1 MIEYLSAFLNAYLT
15 ENLLE
20 LGLTTGMVES
30 LVRGGLILLV
40 LLLSWVA
47 HRVSQGPINRS
58 IEKFAHYTI
67 QQWDDILVEKHIVKR
82 ILYFIPLI
90 LFYVLSSPIL
100 TGTSLLP
107 LSQTLISVLFLIAGM
122 MFLDAILSALLA
134 IYGKSAIAKE
144 ISIIPFVQVLKL
156 GLYFVTGIL
165 LLSLLLQKTP
175 LYFLSGLGALT
186 AVLMFV
192 FKDVLMGFV
201 AGIQLIANKMVAPKD
216 WIEMPKYGADG
227 DVIEITLTTVK
238 VQNFDN
244 TITTIPT
251 YALINESFKNWRNMN
266 LSGGRRIKRYVN
278 IDLGSIKFCSSEML
292 ERFKRIQLISQYI
305 QNRQEEILVY
315 NKKHQVDESTLVN
328 GRRLTNI
335 GVFRSYVEAYLRQHP
350 MIHKDMTFLIRQL
363 SPSENG
369 LPIEIYVFCKDTN
382 WTAYE
387 AIQADIFDHILAVVP
402 EFDLRVF
409 QEPSGSDFQKIAP
422 VSYTHLRAHE
432 T

>member
-67 QQWDDILVEKHIVKR
+67 QQWDDTLVEKHIVKR

-90 LFYVLSSPIL
+90 LLYVLSSPIL

-107 LSQTLISVLFLIAGM
+107 LSQTLISFLFLIAGM
-122 MFLDAILSALLA
+122 MFLDAMLNALLA

-144 ISIIPFVQVLKL
+144 ISITPFVQVLKL
-156 GLYFVTGIL
+156 VLYFVTGIL

-227 DVIEITLTTVK
+227 DVLEITLTTVK

-292 ERFKRIQLISQYI
+292 EQFKRIQLISQYI

-409 QEPSGSDFQKIAP
+409 QEPSGSDFQKIA
-422 VSYTHLRAHE
+422 L
-432 T
+432 

>member
-1 MIEYLSAFLNAYLT
+1 MIEYLSGFLNAYLT

-90 LFYVLSSPIL
+90 LLYVLSSPIL

-122 MFLDAILSALLA
+122 MFVDAMLSALLA

-144 ISIIPFVQVLKL
+144 ISITPFVQVLKL

-216 WIEMPKYGADG
+216 WIEIPKYGADG
-227 DVIEITLTTVK
+227 DVLEITLTTVK

-292 ERFKRIQLISQYI
+292 EQFKRIQLISQYI

-409 QEPSGSDFQKIAP
+409 QEPSGSDFQKIA
-422 VSYTHLRAHE
+422 L
-432 T
+432 

>member
-1 MIEYLSAFLNAYLT
+1 
-15 ENLLE
+15 
-20 LGLTTGMVES
+20 MVET

-40 LLLSWVA
+40 LLFSWVV
-47 HRVSQGPINRS
+47 HRVSQGPIKRS
-58 IEKFAHYTI
+58 IEKFANYTI

-90 LFYVLSSPIL
+90 LLYVLSSPIL

-107 LSQTLISVLFLIAGM
+107 LSQTLISFLFLIAGM
-122 MFLDAILSALLA
+122 MFLDAMLNALLA

-144 ISIIPFVQVLKL
+144 ISITPFVQVLKL
-156 GLYFVTGIL
+156 VLYFVTGIL

-216 WIEMPKYGADG
+216 WIEMPKYVADG
-227 DVIEITLTTVK
+227 DVIEIKLTTVK

-292 ERFKRIQLISQYI
+292 ERLKRIQLINQYI

-335 GVFRSYVEAYLRQHP
+335 GIFRSYVEAYLRQHP
-350 MIHKDMTFLIRQL
+350 VINKDMTFLIRQL

-409 QEPSGSDFQKIAP
+409 QEPSGSDFQKIA
-422 VSYTHLRAHE
+422 L
-432 T
+432 

>member
-90 LFYVLSSPIL
+90 LLYVLSSPIL

-107 LSQTLISVLFLIAGM
+107 LGQTLISVLFLIAGM

-292 ERFKRIQLISQYI
+292 EQFKRIQLISQYI

-409 QEPSGSDFQKIAP
+409 QEPSGSDFQKIA
-422 VSYTHLRAHE
+422 L
-432 T
+432 

>member
-90 LFYVLSSPIL
+90 LLYVLSSPIL

-144 ISIIPFVQVLKL
+144 ISITPFVQVLKL

-227 DVIEITLTTVK
+227 DVLEITLTTVK

-292 ERFKRIQLISQYI
+292 EQFKRIQLISQYI

-409 QEPSGSDFQKIAP
+409 QEPSGSDFQKIA
-422 VSYTHLRAHE
+422 L
-432 T
+432 

>member
-1 MIEYLSAFLNAYLT
+1 MIEYLSAFLNTYLT

-90 LFYVLSSPIL
+90 LLYVLSSPIL

-107 LSQTLISVLFLIAGM
+107 LSQTLISFLFLIAGM

-227 DVIEITLTTVK
+227 DVLEITLTTVK

-292 ERFKRIQLISQYI
+292 EQFKRIQLISQYI

-409 QEPSGSDFQKIAP
+409 QEPSGSDFQKIA
-422 VSYTHLRAHE
+422 L
-432 T
+432 

>member
-90 LFYVLSSPIL
+90 LLYVLSSPIL

-122 MFLDAILSALLA
+122 MFVDAMLSALLA

-144 ISIIPFVQVLKL
+144 ISITPFVQVLKL
-156 GLYFVTGIL
+156 VLYFVTGIL

-216 WIEMPKYGADG
+216 WIEIPKYGADG
-227 DVIEITLTTVK
+227 DVLEITLTTVK

-292 ERFKRIQLISQYI
+292 EQFKRIQLISQYI

-409 QEPSGSDFQKIAP
+409 QEPSGSDFQKIA
-422 VSYTHLRAHE
+422 L
-432 T
+432 

>member
-1 MIEYLSAFLNAYLT
+1 MIEYLSAFLNAYLK

-20 LGLTTGMVES
+20 LGLTTGMVEW
-30 LVRGGLILLV
+30 LVRGGLILLA

-47 HRVSQGPINRS
+47 HRVSKGPIKRS

-90 LFYVLSSPIL
+90 LLYVLSSPIL
-100 TGTSLLP
+100 TGTSLLSF
-107 LSQTLISVLFLIAGM
+107 SQALISVLFLIAVM
-122 MFLDAILSALLA
+122 MFLDAMLSALLA

-144 ISIIPFVQVLKL
+144 ISITPFVQVLKL

-227 DVIEITLTTVK
+227 DVLEITLTTVK

-278 IDLGSIKFCSSEML
+278 IDLGSIKFCNSEML
-292 ERFKRIQLISQYI
+292 VRFKSIQLISQYI

-350 MIHKDMTFLIRQL
+350 MIHNDMTFLIRQL
-363 SPSENG
+363 SPRENG
-369 LPIEIYVFCKDTN
+369 LPIEIYVFCKNTN

-409 QEPSGSDFQKIAP
+409 QEPSGSDFQKIA
-422 VSYTHLRAHE
+422 L
-432 T
+432 

>member
-1 MIEYLSAFLNAYLT
+1 MIEYLSAFLNAYLK

-30 LVRGGLILLV
+30 LVRGGLILLA

-47 HRVSQGPINRS
+47 HRVSQGPIKRS

-90 LFYVLSSPIL
+90 LLYVLSSPIL

-107 LSQTLISVLFLIAGM
+107 FSQALISVLFLIAVM
-122 MFLDAILSALLA
+122 MFLDAMLSALLA

-144 ISIIPFVQVLKL
+144 ISITPFVQVLKL

-216 WIEMPKYGADG
+216 WIEIPKYGADG

-292 ERFKRIQLISQYI
+292 EQFKRIQLISQYI

-409 QEPSGSDFQKIAP
+409 QEPSGSDFQKIA
-422 VSYTHLRAHE
+422 L
-432 T
+432 

>member
-20 LGLTTGMVES
+20 LGFTTGMVES

-90 LFYVLSSPIL
+90 LLYVLSSPIL

-122 MFLDAILSALLA
+122 MFLDAMLSALLA

-144 ISIIPFVQVLKL
+144 ISITPFVQVLKL

-216 WIEMPKYGADG
+216 WIEIPKYGADG
-227 DVIEITLTTVK
+227 DVLEITLTTVK

-266 LSGGRRIKRYVN
+266 LSGGRRIKRNVN

-292 ERFKRIQLISQYI
+292 EQFKRIQLISQYI

-335 GVFRSYVEAYLRQHP
+335 GVFRS
-350 MIHKDMTFLIRQL
+350 
-363 SPSENG
+363 
-369 LPIEIYVFCKDTN
+369 
-382 WTAYE
+382 
-387 AIQADIFDHILAVVP
+387 
-402 EFDLRVF
+402 
-409 QEPSGSDFQKIAP
+409 
-422 VSYTHLRAHE
+422 
-432 T
+432 

>member
-1 MIEYLSAFLNAYLT
+1 MIEYLSGFLNAYLT

-90 LFYVLSSPIL
+90 LLYVLSSPIL

-107 LSQTLISVLFLIAGM
+107 LSQTLISFLFLIAGM
-122 MFLDAILSALLA
+122 MFLDAMLNALLA

-144 ISIIPFVQVLKL
+144 ISITPFVQVLKL

-227 DVIEITLTTVK
+227 DVLEITLTTVK

-292 ERFKRIQLISQYI
+292 EQFKRIQLISQYI

-409 QEPSGSDFQKIAP
+409 QEPSGSDFQKIA
-422 VSYTHLRAHE
+422 L
-432 T
+432 

>member
-90 LFYVLSSPIL
+90 LLYVLSSPIL

-122 MFLDAILSALLA
+122 MFVDAMLSALLA

-144 ISIIPFVQVLKL
+144 ISITPFVQVLKL

-227 DVIEITLTTVK
+227 DVLEITLTTVK

-292 ERFKRIQLISQYI
+292 EQFKRIQLISQYI

-409 QEPSGSDFQKIAP
+409 QEPSGSDFQKIA
-422 VSYTHLRAHE
+422 L
-432 T
+432 

>member
-1 MIEYLSAFLNAYLT
+1 MIEYLSGFLNAYLT

-90 LFYVLSSPIL
+90 LLYVLSSPIL

-107 LSQTLISVLFLIAGM
+107 LTQTLISVLFLIAGM
-122 MFLDAILSALLA
+122 MFVDAMLSALLA

-144 ISIIPFVQVLKL
+144 ISITPFVQVLKL

-227 DVIEITLTTVK
+227 DVLEITLTTVK

-292 ERFKRIQLISQYI
+292 EQFKRIQLISQYI

-315 NKKHQVDESTLVN
+315 NKKHQVDESKLVN

-335 GVFRSYVEAYLRQHP
+335 GVFRSYVETYLRQHP

-409 QEPSGSDFQKIAP
+409 QEPSGSDFQKIA
-422 VSYTHLRAHE
+422 L
-432 T
+432 

>member
-1 MIEYLSAFLNAYLT
+1 MIEYLSAFLNAYLK

-30 LVRGGLILLV
+30 LVRGGLILLA

-47 HRVSQGPINRS
+47 HRVSQGPIKRS

-90 LFYVLSSPIL
+90 LLYVLSSPIL

-107 LSQTLISVLFLIAGM
+107 FSQALISVLFLIAVM
-122 MFLDAILSALLA
+122 MFLDAMLSALLA

-144 ISIIPFVQVLKL
+144 ISITPFVQVLKL

-227 DVIEITLTTVK
+227 DVLEITLTTVK

-278 IDLGSIKFCSSEML
+278 IDLGSIKFCNSEML
-292 ERFKRIQLISQYI
+292 VRFKCIQLISQYI

-335 GVFRSYVEAYLRQHP
+335 GVFRSYVEAYLKQHP
-350 MIHKDMTFLIRQL
+350 MIHNDMTFLIRQL

-369 LPIEIYVFCKDTN
+369 LPIEIYVFCKNTN

-409 QEPSGSDFQKIAP
+409 QEPSGSDFQKIA
-422 VSYTHLRAHE
+422 L
-432 T
+432 

>member
-90 LFYVLSSPIL
+90 LLYVLSSPIL

-107 LSQTLISVLFLIAGM
+107 LSQTLISFLFLIAGM
-122 MFLDAILSALLA
+122 MFLDAMLNALLA

-144 ISIIPFVQVLKL
+144 ISITPFVQVLKL
-156 GLYFVTGIL
+156 VLYFVTGIL

-227 DVIEITLTTVK
+227 DVLEITLTTVK

-292 ERFKRIQLISQYI
+292 EQFKRIQLISQYI

-315 NKKHQVDESTLVN
+315 NKKHQVDESKLVN

-387 AIQADIFDHILAVVP
+387 AIQADIFDHILAVVS

-409 QEPSGSDFQKIAP
+409 QEPSGSDFQKIA
-422 VSYTHLRAHE
+422 L
-432 T
+432 

>member
-1 MIEYLSAFLNAYLT
+1 MIEYLSVFLNAYLT

-90 LFYVLSSPIL
+90 LLYVLSSPIL

-122 MFLDAILSALLA
+122 MFVDAMLSALLA
-134 IYGKSAIAKE
+134 IYGKSVIAKE
-144 ISIIPFVQVLKL
+144 ISITPFVQVLKL

-227 DVIEITLTTVK
+227 DVLEITLTTVK

-292 ERFKRIQLISQYI
+292 EQFKRIQLISQYI

-387 AIQADIFDHILAVVP
+387 AIQAGIFDHILAVVP

-409 QEPSGSDFQKIAP
+409 QEPSGSDFQKIA
-422 VSYTHLRAHE
+422 L
-432 T
+432 

>member
-40 LLLSWVA
+40 LLLSWVV

-90 LFYVLSSPIL
+90 LLYVLSSPIL

-216 WIEMPKYGADG
+216 WIEIPKYGADG

-387 AIQADIFDHILAVVP
+387 SVQANIFDHILAVVP
-402 EFDLRVF
+402 EFDLQVF
-409 QEPSGSDFQKIAP
+409 QEPSGTDFQKITMLQP
-422 VSYTHLRAHE
+422 N
-432 T
+432 

>member
-15 ENLLE
+15 ENLIE
-20 LGLTTGMVES
+20 LGLTTTMVET

-40 LLLSWVA
+40 LLFSWVA
-47 HRVSQGPINRS
+47 HRVSQGPIKRS
-58 IEKFAHYTI
+58 IEKFANYTI

-90 LFYVLSSPIL
+90 LLYVMSSPIL

-107 LSQTLISVLFLIAGM
+107 LSQTLISFLFLIAGM
-122 MFLDAILSALLA
+122 MFLDAMLNALLA

-144 ISIIPFVQVLKL
+144 ISITPFVQVLKL
-156 GLYFVTGIL
+156 VLYFVTGIL

-227 DVIEITLTTVK
+227 DVLEITLTTVK

-292 ERFKRIQLISQYI
+292 EQFKHIQLISQYI

-369 LPIEIYVFCKDTN
+369 LPIEIYVFCKDTK

-409 QEPSGSDFQKIAP
+409 QEPSGSDFQKIA
-422 VSYTHLRAHE
+422 L
-432 T
+432 

>member
-1 MIEYLSAFLNAYLT
+1 MIEYLSGFLNAYLT

-90 LFYVLSSPIL
+90 LLYVLSSPIL

-122 MFLDAILSALLA
+122 MFLDAMLSALLA

-144 ISIIPFVQVLKL
+144 ISITPFVQVLKL
-156 GLYFVTGIL
+156 VLYFVTGIL

-216 WIEMPKYGADG
+216 WIEIPKYGADG
-227 DVIEITLTTVK
+227 DVLEITLTTVK

-292 ERFKRIQLISQYI
+292 EQFKRIQLISQYI

-409 QEPSGSDFQKIAP
+409 QEPSGSDFQKIA
-422 VSYTHLRAHE
+422 L
-432 T
+432 

>member
-90 LFYVLSSPIL
+90 LLYVLSSPIL

-107 LSQTLISVLFLIAGM
+107 LSQTLISFLFLISGM
-122 MFLDAILSALLA
+122 MFLDAMLNALVA
-134 IYGKSAIAKE
+134 IYGKSAISKE
-144 ISIIPFVQVLKL
+144 ISITPFVQVLKL
-156 GLYFVTGIL
+156 VLYFVTGIL

-227 DVIEITLTTVK
+227 DVLEITLTTVK

-292 ERFKRIQLISQYI
+292 EQFKRIQLISQYI

-409 QEPSGSDFQKIAP
+409 QEPSGSDFQKIA
-422 VSYTHLRAHE
+422 L
-432 T
+432 

>member
-1 MIEYLSAFLNAYLT
+1 MIEYLISYISKIMNETLLKFGLT
-15 ENLLE
+15 EV
-20 LGLTTGMVES
+20 MVDA
-30 LVRGGLILLV
+30 LVRGCLIIIV
-40 LLLSWVA
+40 LGFSWIAYQIV
-47 HRVSQGPINRS
+47 QGPLNRS
-58 IEKFAHYTI
+58 LERFSSFTS
-67 QQWDDILVEKHIVKR
+67 QQWDNVLVDKHVFQR
-82 ILYFIPLI
+82 LLNFIPLI
-90 LFYVLSSPIL
+90 LIYLLTSPIL
-100 TGTSLLP
+100 AGTAWLS
-107 LSQTLISVLFLIAGM
+107 LSQTLISILFLIAGM
-122 MFLDAILSALLA
+122 MTIDALLNALVA
-134 IYGKSAIAKE
+134 IYANSTISKE
-144 ISIIPFVQVLKL
+144 ISITPFVQVLKL

-192 FKDVLMGFV
+192 FKDILMGFV

-278 IDLGSIKFCSSEML
+278 IDLSSIKFCDSEML
-292 ERFKRIQLISQYI
+292 ERFTSIQLISKDI
-305 QNRQEEILVY
+305 QARQEEIKVH
-315 NKKHQVDESTLVN
+315 NKEHHVDESTLVN

-350 MIHKDMTFLIRQL
+350 LIHNDMTFLIRQL
-363 SPSENG
+363 SPRENG
-369 LPIEIYVFCKDTN
+369 LPIEIYVFCKDTD
-382 WTAYE
+382 WTVYE
-387 AIQADIFDHILAVVP
+387 SVQADIFDHILAVVP
-402 EFDLRVF
+402 EFNLRVF
-409 QEPSGSDFQKIAP
+409 QEPSGSDFKKI
-422 VSYTHLRAHE
+422 LI
-432 T
+432 

>member
-90 LFYVLSSPIL
+90 LLYVLSSPIL

-409 QEPSGSDFQKIAP
+409 QEPSGSDFQKI
-422 VSYTHLRAHE
+422 SL
-432 T
+432 

>member
-1 MIEYLSAFLNAYLT
+1 MIEYLSGFLNAYLT

-90 LFYVLSSPIL
+90 LLYVLSSPIL

-292 ERFKRIQLISQYI
+292 EQFKRIQMISQYI

-335 GVFRSYVEAYLRQHP
+335 GVFRSYVEAYLRHHP

-409 QEPSGSDFQKIAP
+409 QEPSGSDFQKIA
-422 VSYTHLRAHE
+422 L
-432 T
+432 